1 MQNGLVRDRVNK
13 GKKNCMNVTQLTEL
27 TFTKLMKSQLPVL
40 VDFGADW
47 CPPCR
52 AMEPLLDEL
61 SKDLAGKALIAKVN
75 VDENPSLAAQF
86 GVRNL
91 PTFLVFK
98 NGKPVEKIVGAAPKS
113 VLEKRLL
120 AQGDTVSL

>member
-1 MQNGLVRDRVNK
+1 
-13 GKKNCMNVTQLTEL
+13 
-27 TFTKLMKSQLPVL
+27 
-40 VDFGADW
+40 
-47 CPPCR
+47 
-52 AMEPLLDEL
+52 MEPLLDEL